1 MRRLIPVLAVMA
13 IGAAP
18 FPAAAY
24 GQGPLPARLQ
34 SAGVS
39 QATWN
44 AVNARVEILNAR
56 MRRAEAA
63 AVRSERVARNVR
75 ADSTAALRAV
85 AERLLLERSGAG
97 LSEILTALDRL
108 SERLAQAEADLALLK
123 ADLASRDLDAQVRAI
138 EARLDEGDL
147 AGATEMLAEL
157 LRSGDMSVRTMAR
170 GYGVAGNLAF
180 LQGKY
185 VDAAAAYRRAQ
196 ELAPPADVSTRQKY
210 QANAVFA
217 DYAALWASASL
228 DQVRAFRDTLAD
240 LRRTLEAD
248 PDPLTDAPEWDA
260 WFTVHVTLAQVEDRL
275 AFLGDSSA
283 YLRAV
288 RAYEAAKRTPNLTT
302 EERVGLDIGIGSA
315 WLIPANSTGDA
326 AAVQNAITAFSD
338 AVSQLDPQADQI
350 AYVNARS
357 GIAMA
362 RFLVAK
368 RQSGT
373 VLLTQ
378 TRAVMADL
386 GDLIPRVNREA
397 DPTTWLSLRSMRA
410 VAAVHLAE
418 YGDFSQVGQAEADY
432 LTILEMTDRGAEP
445 IEWAEHT
452 MRLAALYRL
461 KGRNGDT
468 AILYRSRELLEAAR
482 DALSS
487 EGQAFQW
494 AWVHYELGRTSW
506 SIGRLTD
513 SRSEFSRAGVEFSE
527 ARRLYV
533 QQGLDENVSYM
544 DRYLAQVEQARR
556 RARGR

>member
-1 MRRLIPVLAVMA
+1 MRRLAIVLAA
-13 IGAAP
+13 LFICAAP
-18 FPAAAY
+18 LPAAA
-24 GQGPLPARLQ
+24 QGGLLPARLQ
-34 SAGVS
+34 SAGVT
-39 QATWN
+39 QAKWD
-44 AVNARVEILNAR
+44 AVNARVVVLNDRA
-56 MRRAEAA
+56 RRAEVSAA
-63 AVRSERVARNVR
+63 HFQRMARNSR
-75 ADSTAALRAV
+75 RDSSAALRAV
-85 AERLLLERSGAG
+85 AEHLLLERPEAG

-108 SERLAQAEADLALLK
+108 SEQLAQTEADLALLK
-123 ADLASRDLDAQVRAI
+123 ADLASRDLDAQVRAV
-138 EARLDEGDL
+138 EARLDDGDL

-157 LRSGDMSVRTMAR
+157 LRSGEMSVRTMAR
-170 GYGVAGNLAF
+170 GYGIAGNLAF

-196 ELAPPADVSTRQKY
+196 ELTPPANVSTRQKH
-210 QANAVFA
+210 QAHAVLA
-217 DYAALWASASL
+217 DYNALRASASL
-228 DQVRAFRDTLAD
+228 DQVRVFRDTLAD
-240 LRRTLEAD
+240 LTRTLETD
-248 PDPLTDAPEWDA
+248 PDPLTDEPEWDA
-260 WFTVHVTLAQVEDRL
+260 WLTVHASLAQVEDRL
-275 AFLGDSSA
+275 GILGDSSA

-302 EERVGLDIGIGSA
+302 EERAGIEIGIGNA
-315 WLIPANSTGDA
+315 WLIPANSTGDP

-338 AVSQLDPQADQI
+338 AVSRLDPQADQI

-362 RFLVAK
+362 RFQVAK
-368 RQSGT
+368 RQSGA

-386 GDLIPRVNREA
+386 GDLIPRVDREA
-397 DPTTWLSLRSMRA
+397 DPATWLSLRSMRA
-410 VAAVHLAE
+410 VVAVHLAE
-418 YGDFSQVGQAEADY
+418 YGDLSQVGQAEADY
-432 LTILEMTDRGAEP
+432 LTILEMTDRGAKP

-452 MRLAALYRL
+452 IRLAALYRL

-468 AILYRSRELLEAAR
+468 TILHRSRELLEAAR
-482 DALSS
+482 GALSS

-506 SIGRLTD
+506 SIGYLTD
-513 SRSEFSRAGVEFSE
+513 SRSEFSRARVEFSE

-544 DRYLAQVEQARR
+544 DRYLAQVEQASR